1 MLVAIDEYP
10 SPVPSLNGCVND
22 ILEIQEYLQGRV
34 AADGDKLHIR
44 TLLNQDA
51 TRQAVIDGFREHL
64 CQASSED
71 VAFFYYA
78 GHGSQEQAPQEF
90 WAIEP
95 DRLDET
101 LVCYDSRTEGGW
113 DLADKEL
120 AKLISEVDQNNPHT
134 VIILDCCHSG
144 AATRGELEAETAIRK
159 TSTDKRQRPWD
170 SFIFSLSETEKLSAA
185 LSPEKNP
192 SGWSFPTGK
201 HIVLAACR
209 DSETAKEYNSNG
221 QPRGAFSYFLLD
233 TLKKANG
240 SLTYRDLFKRA
251 NALVRSK
258 IDAQSPQIEATE
270 LSDLDQPFLGGAIA
284 NHTPYFTVCYD
295 KNQDWVI
302 DGGAVHGISQPVG
315 NDTTILAL
323 FPFDTP
329 TEELRQLSTAVG
341 EAKIVEVMPQ
351 LSKVQISGIGDLD
364 PEMTWKAVI
373 TSLPLPPKGVLL
385 SGEPAGVELAR
396 STLLNTAHNQPS
408 LYVREVATPE
418 AADFKLLARDG
429 NYLITQP
436 ADDRPLVAA
445 ISGYTDAT
453 ALQAIQRLEHIT
465 RWLNITE
472 LASPAT
478 SRIRPDAVQML
489 IYQQDGTLLLDT
501 DIRLEYQ
508 QENGRW
514 RSPTLK
520 IKLKNTSNEPL
531 YCALLVL
538 TDFYAVGA
546 GLLDGGGIWLQP
558 RGQEGDEAWVN
569 RGNPICP
576 TVPKQ
581 LWQKAGITEVKD
593 ILKLIICSTE
603 FDATLLEQPKLDV
616 PQRPVPTPH
625 RGNGTLNRLMQRIP
639 ARDLPN
645 TKEDQIYDDWL
656 TSQISITTV
665 RPLHTTPIPRGDD
678 YVFLGVGSAL
688 YAHSELRAKARLTT
702 LTQSTRDLGNHI
714 LPPILR
720 ENHPGIESFDFT
732 SSRGTDPGLSALE
745 LTEVENPSAVT
756 PKNPLKLIVDR
767 PLACDEQLLP
777 ISYDGEFFLPLG
789 RARSTPEGK
798 TEILLER
805 LTEPISEG
813 SRSLGGSIRIFF
825 QKVVSQQLGLEFN
838 YPILAA
844 ADVTASGVVNY
855 TVNYTTEVEQVKSR
869 VAEAQRIVLYIHG
882 ILGDTES
889 LLPSLRSAQV
899 EVDGTQKPLA
909 ELYDLVLTYDYE
921 SLNTSIV
928 ENAKLLKQ
936 RLQAVG
942 LGENHG
948 KIFHIVAH
956 SMGGLVS
963 RWFIEREG
971 GNQVVGHLIMLGT
984 PNAGSPWSTVQDW
997 ALATLSI
1004 GLNGLS
1010 KFTWPVPVMGML
1022 LKAINQFA
1030 DEIETIDI
1038 SLNQMHPT
1046 SEFLEQLAASPDPK
1060 VPYSIIAGNT
1070 SIIPAALT
1078 AEANQ
1083 TSRACFQSFPQDY
1096 DPPQPPLKKGEPYSK
1111 PPFFKGDLGGSQSLK
1126 TRPSPLQR
1134 LMQKLF
1140 DKAVAL
1146 AFFEQPNDIAVTV
1159 QSIKS
1164 LGSNRTPQPK
1174 IQEIG
1179 CDHLV
1184 YFTEPVGLTALS
1196 KAVIQALENTK
1207 DITNNSS
1214 GNKALKWWII
1224 GVVGVLVAASIAWLI
1239 VKSSNNSQRSNQSQ
1253 PRENLG
1259 Q

>member
-1 MLVAIDEYP
+1 MTYNIYALLVAIDEYP

-22 ILEIQEYLQGRV
+22 ILGIQEYLQGRV
-34 AADGDKLHIR
+34 ATDGYQLHIR
-44 TLLNQDA
+44 TLLNRDA
-51 TRQAVIDGFREHL
+51 TRQAVVDGFRQHL
-64 CQASSED
+64 CQASRED

-95 DRLDET
+95 ERLDET

-120 AKLISEVDQNNPHT
+120 AKLISEVAQKNPHT

-144 AATRGELEAETAIRK
+144 AGTRGDLEGEIAVRK
-159 TSTDKRQRPWD
+159 TSTDKRQRPLE
-170 SFIFSLSETEKLSAA
+170 SFIFSLSETDKLSAA

-201 HIVLAACR
+201 HIFLAACR
-209 DSETAKEYNSNG
+209 DSETAKEFNSNG

-240 SLTYRDLFKRA
+240 SLTYRDLFKRV

-258 IDAQSPQIEATE
+258 ITAQSPQIEATE

-284 NHTPYFTVCYD
+284 NRTPYFTVCYD
-295 KNQDWVI
+295 KNHDWVI
-302 DGGAVHGISQPVG
+302 DGGAVHGISQPLR
-315 NDTTILAL
+315 DQTTILAL

-351 LSKVQISGIGDLD
+351 LSKVQISGLGDLN

-373 TSLPLPPKGVLL
+373 TSLPLPPKGVFL

-396 STLLNTAHNQPS
+396 TSLLNTSNNQPS
-408 LYVREVATPE
+408 LYVREVATREE
-418 AADFKLLARDG
+418 AEFQLLARDEH
-429 NYLITQP
+429 YLITRP
-436 ADDRPLVAA
+436 ADERPLVAA

-453 ALQAIQRLEHIT
+453 ALQAIKRLEHIT

-489 IYQQDGTLLLDT
+489 IYQQDGSPLLDT

-514 RSPTLK
+514 RSPRFK

-531 YCALLVL
+531 YCAVLDL
-538 TDFYAVGA
+538 TDRYAVSA
-546 GLLDGGGIWLQP
+546 ELLDGGGILLQP
-558 RGQEGDEAWVN
+558 TGQEGDEAWVN
-569 RGNPICP
+569 RGNPIYP
-576 TVPKQ
+576 EVPKQ

-603 FDATLLEQPKLDV
+603 FDATLLQQPELDL
-616 PQRPVPTPH
+616 PPRLLPTPS

-639 ARDLPN
+639 ARDLRSRPE
-645 TKEDQIYDDWL
+645 EDEIYDDWL

-665 RPLHTTPIPRGDD
+665 RPLHTAEIRRGDESVLPGTNVKLTTD
-678 YVFLGVGSAL
+678 
-688 YAHSELRAKARLTT
+688 SEFIGQARLTT
-702 LTQSTRDLGNHI
+702 LTQSTRDLGNNM

-720 ENHPGIESFDFT
+720 EDHPGIESFEFT

-756 PKNPLKLIVDR
+756 AKNPLKVIVDR
-767 PLACDEQLLP
+767 PLASDEQLLP

-855 TVNYTTEVEQVKSR
+855 TRDVEQVKSR
-869 VAEAQRIVLYIHG
+869 VAQAQRIVLYIHG
-882 ILGDTES
+882 IIGDTES

-899 EVDGTQKPLA
+899 EEDGTEKPLA
-909 ELYDLVLTYDYE
+909 ELYDLVLSYDYE
-921 SLNTSIV
+921 NINTSIV

-942 LGENHG
+942 LGENHR
-948 KIFHIVAH
+948 KIFHIVAY

-984 PNAGSPWSTVQDW
+984 PNAGCPWSKLEDW

-1010 KFTWPVPVMGML
+1010 EFPWPVPVMGML
-1022 LKAINQFA
+1022 LKAINRFV

-1038 SLNQMHPT
+1038 SLDQMDPS

-1070 SIIPAALT
+1070 SIIPAALK

-1083 TSRACFQSFPQDY
+1083 TS
-1096 DPPQPPLKKGEPYSK
+1096 
-1111 PPFFKGDLGGSQSLK
+1111 
-1126 TRPSPLQR
+1126 SPLQR

-1140 DKAVAL
+1140 DKAVAM
-1146 AFFEQPNDIAVTV
+1146 AFFEQPNDIVVTV

-1164 LGSNRTPQPK
+1164 VGSDRNPQPQ

-1179 CDHLV
+1179 CDHMV
-1184 YFTEPVGLTALS
+1184 YFTEPVGLTAFS
-1196 KAVIQALENTK
+1196 QAVKKALENNSDLGATTTATTTRVANPVVNNS
-1207 DITNNSS
+1207 TNNSS
-1214 GNKALKWWII
+1214 GNKTLKWWII
-1224 GVVGVLVAASIAWLI
+1224 GGVGVLVAAILGWL
-1239 VKSSNNSQRSNQSQ
+1239 VLKPSNNIQPSNETQPTENVSQ
-1253 PRENLG
+1253 
-1259 Q
+1259 

>member
-1 MLVAIDEYP
+1 MTNNIYALLVGIDEYP
-10 SPVPSLNGCVND
+10 SPVPCLNGCVND
-22 ILEIQEYLQGRV
+22 ILEIQDYLQGRV

-51 TRQAVIDGFREHL
+51 TRQAIIDGFREHL

-101 LVCYDSRTEGGW
+101 LVCYESRTEGGW

-120 AKLISEVDQNNPHT
+120 AKLISEVAQKNPHIA
-134 VIILDCCHSG
+134 VILDCCHSG
-144 AATRGELEAETAIRK
+144 AATRGDLEGETAIRK

-170 SFIFSLSETEKLSAA
+170 SFIFSLSETDKLSAA

-192 SGWSFPTGK
+192 SGWNFPTGK

-258 IDAQSPQIEATE
+258 ITAQSPQIEATE

-284 NHTPYFTVCYD
+284 NRTPYFTVCYD
-295 KNQDWVI
+295 KNHDWVI

-329 TEELRQLSTAVG
+329 TDQLRQLSTAAG

-351 LSKVQISGIGDLD
+351 LSQIQISGIGDLD
-364 PEMTWKAVI
+364 PDMTWKAVI

-396 STLLNTAHNQPS
+396 TTLLNTGHNQAS

-418 AADFKLLARDG
+418 EAELKLLARDG
-429 NYLITQP
+429 NYLITRP

-453 ALQAIQRLEHIT
+453 ALQGIQRLEHIT
-465 RWLNITE
+465 RWMNITE

-478 SRIRPDAVQML
+478 SRIPPDAVQML
-489 IYQQDGTLLLDT
+489 IYQQDGSPLLDPH
-501 DIRLEYQ
+501 IRLEYQ
-508 QENGRW
+508 QENRRW
-514 RSPTLK
+514 RSPRFK
-520 IKLKNTSNEPL
+520 IKLKNTSNDPL
-531 YCALLVL
+531 YCALLDL
-538 TDFYAVGA
+538 TDRYAVSA
-546 GLLDGGGIWLQP
+546 ELLDGGGIWLEP

-593 ILKLIICSTE
+593 ILKLIVCSTE
-603 FDATLLEQPKLDV
+603 FDATLLQQPELDL
-616 PQRPVPTPH
+616 PQRISPTPR
-625 RGNGTLNRLMQRIP
+625 RGNGTLNLLMQRIP
-639 ARDLPN
+639 ARDLRCRPE
-645 TKEDQIYDDWL
+645 EDEIYDDWL

-665 RPLHTTPIPRGDD
+665 RPQDSTLIPTGDES
-678 YVFLGVGSAL
+678 VFLGVGCTL

-702 LTQSTRDLGNHI
+702 ITQSTRDLGNHM

-720 ENHPGIESFDFT
+720 EDHPGIESFEFT

-745 LTEVENPSAVT
+745 LTEVDNPSAVT

-767 PLACDEQLLP
+767 PLASNEQLLP

-825 QKVVSQQLGLEFN
+825 QKVVFQQLGLEFN
-838 YPILAA
+838 YPMLAA
-844 ADVTASGVVNY
+844 ADVTGSGVVNY

-869 VAEAQRIVLYIHG
+869 VAQAQRIVLYIHG
-882 ILGDTES
+882 IIGDTKS

-899 EVDGTQKPLA
+899 EVDGKQKPLA

-921 SLNTSIV
+921 NLNTSIV

-936 RLQAVG
+936 RLQAIG

-948 KIFHIVAH
+948 KIFHIVAY

-984 PNAGSPWSTVQDW
+984 PNAGSPWSTVEDW

-1010 KFTWPVPVMGML
+1010 EFTWPVPVMGML

-1038 SLNQMHPT
+1038 SLDQMHPG

-1070 SIIPAALT
+1070 SIIPAALK

-1083 TSRACFQSFPQDY
+1083 TS
-1096 DPPQPPLKKGEPYSK
+1096 
-1111 PPFFKGDLGGSQSLK
+1111 
-1126 TRPSPLQR
+1126 SPLQR
-1134 LMQKLF
+1134 LMQTLF
-1140 DKAVAL
+1140 DKAVVM

-1164 LGSNRTPQPK
+1164 VGSDRTPQPK

-1196 KAVIQALENTK
+1196 QAVIKALKNNSDLGYKTTTK
-1207 DITNNSS
+1207 TPKVANPVVNDSTNNSPE
-1214 GNKALKWWII
+1214 NKPIKWWII
-1224 GVVGVLVAASIAWLI
+1224 GVVGVLVAASIGWWI
-1239 VKSSNNSQRSNQSQ
+1239 VKLSNKTPPSNQSQ
-1253 PRENLG
+1253 PSENVS